1 MIYESYSDN
10 EKCEENSKINENDN
24 STNNNVLRNL
34 TNKLAAINFNEI
46 NTSTRPKIKVSQTID
61 FTIDNIPYKGEIIGR
76 AAKATGKY
84 KNAFNIEYK
93 EPVSMYN
100 QQGYVDFDKVN
111 DIVINENKTEQIMLT
126 DENCFQK
133 AKLYE
138 LNSWKTNNVYE
149 EIPYSNQ
156 SLMHVKWVC
165 TMKES
170 NSQQIPKARLIVKS
184 FEEPSKDEIL
194 KDSLT
199 CSKETLRVV
208 LFVGAQKKWH
218 LNSIDVKTAFLQG
231 ENIDRELYILPP
243 KEANTGKIWRLNKC
257 PYGLVDASRKWYVK
271 VKDVLISLDVK
282 MSKADPSLFYYHHNN
297 EPQGIIAIHV
307 DDFLWCGNDYFFRNV
322 IEKIH
327 NQFIIGKEFNT
338 AFRYLGLD
346 LKEYKDHILLDQT
359 HYIDSLNT
367 VNIKDENLSIHDKLQ
382 SAIGKLIWIS
392 GQMRPD
398 ISFDVCQ
405 LATNLKNAT
414 ISDVKYFNKI
424 ICHLKQSNNPLKFQ
438 HLGDISKLRFI
449 IYADAAHGNLVN
461 SASQEGYLIFIVGE
475 NNKCILLNWQ
485 SKRIRRVVRGSLAA
499 ETLALSD
506 AVDNGIY
513 LSKMLSELL
522 SNDTYCIPIE
532 VVTDSKS
539 LYDARHSKKNVL
551 EKFLRIDIALLKE
564 FIDNKSI
571 TKIHYVPSQN
581 QIANVLTKKG
591 ASSKE
596 LLDSYTK
603 ESFHCN

>member
-1 MIYESYSDN
+1 MIYESDSDN
-10 EKCEENSKINENDN
+10 ETCEENSKINENDN
-24 STNNNVLRNL
+24 STSNASQQEREEDNNVLTNL
-34 TNKLAAINFNEI
+34 TNKLAAININEN
-46 NTSTRPKIKVSQTID
+46 NTSTRPKIKVGQTID
-61 FTIDNIPYKGEIIGR
+61 FTIDNVPYKGEIIGR

-111 DIVINENKTEQIMLT
+111 NIVINENKTDQIMLI

-149 EIPYSNQ
+149 EIPYSSQ
-156 SLMHVKWVC
+156 ILMHVKWVC
-165 TMKES
+165 TVKES
-170 NSQQIPKARLIVKS
+170 NSQQIPKARLVVKG
-184 FEEPSKDEIL
+184 FEEPSKDEFL
-194 KDSLT
+194 KDSPT

-208 LFVGAQKKWH
+208 LFIGAQNKWR
-218 LNSIDVKTAFLQG
+218 LNSIDIKTAFLQG

-243 KEANTGKIWRLNKC
+243 KEANTDKIWRLIKC
-257 PYGLVDASRKWYVK
+257 PYGLVNASRKWYIK
-271 VKDVLISLDVK
+271 VKDVLISSDVK
-282 MSKADPSLFYYHHNN
+282 MSKADPSLFYYYHNN
-297 EPQGIIAIHV
+297 ELQGIVAIHV

-327 NQFIIGKEFNT
+327 NEFIIGKEFNT

-346 LKEYKDHILLDQT
+346 LKEHKDHILLDQA

-367 VNIKDENLSIHDKLQ
+367 VNIKDENLSIHDTLQ
-382 SAIGKLIWIS
+382 SAIGKLIWII
-392 GQMRPD
+392 GLTRPD

-424 ICHLKQSNNPLKFQ
+424 VCHLKQSNNPLKFQ

-461 SASQEGYLIFIVGE
+461 GASQEGYLIFIVGE

-485 SKRIRRVVRGSLAA
+485 SKRIRRVVRSCLAA

-522 SNDTYCIPIE
+522 YNDTYCIPIE
-532 VVTDSKS
+532 VVTDSK
-539 LYDARHSKKNVL
+539 
-551 EKFLRIDIALLKE
+551 
-564 FIDNKSI
+564 
-571 TKIHYVPSQN
+571 
-581 QIANVLTKKG
+581 
-591 ASSKE
+591 
-596 LLDSYTK
+596 
-603 ESFHCN
+603 

>member
-10 EKCEENSKINENDN
+10 ETCEENSKINENDN

>member
-1 MIYESYSDN
+1 MKVIL
-10 EKCEENSKINENDN
+10 KENSKINENDN
-24 STNNNVLRNL
+24 STNNPSQQEREEDNNVLTNL
-34 TNKLAAINFNEI
+34 TNKLAAININEN
-46 NTSTRPKIKVSQTID
+46 NTSTRPKIKVGQTID
-61 FTIDNIPYKGEIIGR
+61 CTIDNILYKAEIIGR
-76 AAKATGKY
+76 AAKAIDKY

-111 DIVINENKTEQIMLT
+111 DIVINENKTEQIMLI

-170 NSQQIPKARLIVKS
+170 NSQQLHV
-184 FEEPSKDEIL
+184 
-194 KDSLT
+194 
-199 CSKETLRVV
+199 
-208 LFVGAQKKWH
+208 
-218 LNSIDVKTAFLQG
+218 
-231 ENIDRELYILPP
+231 IDRELYILPP
-243 KEANTGKIWRLNKC
+243 KEANTDKIWRLNKC
-257 PYGLVDASRKWYVK
+257 PYGLADASRKWYIK
-271 VKDVLISLDVK
+271 VKGVLISLDVK
-282 MSKADPSLFYYHHNN
+282 MSKADPSLFYYYHNN
-297 EPQGIIAIHV
+297 ELQGIIAIHV

-346 LKEYKDHILLDQT
+346 LKEHKDHLLLDQT

-367 VNIKDENLSIHDKLQ
+367 VNIKDEYLSIHDTLQ
-382 SAIGKLIWIS
+382 SVIGKLIWIS
-392 GQMRPD
+392 GQTKPD

-414 ISDVKYFNKI
+414 IPDVKYFNKI

-438 HLGDISKLRFI
+438 HLGDISKFRFI

-461 SASQEGYLIFIVGE
+461 GASQE
-475 NNKCILLNWQ
+475 
-485 SKRIRRVVRGSLAA
+485 
-499 ETLALSD
+499 
-506 AVDNGIY
+506 
-513 LSKMLSELL
+513 
-522 SNDTYCIPIE
+522 
-532 VVTDSKS
+532 
-539 LYDARHSKKNVL
+539 
-551 EKFLRIDIALLKE
+551 
-564 FIDNKSI
+564 
-571 TKIHYVPSQN
+571 
-581 QIANVLTKKG
+581 
-591 ASSKE
+591 
-596 LLDSYTK
+596 
-603 ESFHCN
+603 